1 MTKREILSFA
11 KETILVQEHAIV
23 QLKRGINEDF
33 YNAIKDMQAA
43 NGRMIISGIGKSAII
58 AQKIVATL
66 NSTGTPSIFMH
77 AADALHG
84 DLGMIAEG
92 DIIIIVS
99 KSGESPEI
107 KALIPFV
114 KNFGNKI
121 IAICGNKDSYLA
133 KESNYFLNV
142 TVEHEACPNNLA
154 PTASTTAQLIMGDAL
169 AMTLLKLKGFTA
181 SDFAKYHPGGALG
194 KQLYLKMQ
202 DLLLKD
208 AKENYVNKEDDLDEV
223 IYKISNSRLGATV
236 VKNEDNTIEG
246 IITDGDLR
254 RFLQKNKNLEGIKA
268 SNLMHADPKLI
279 AANKMAME
287 GVNILKKYKINQLI
301 VVDDNNQYLG
311 LVHLHDMMKEGLV

>member
-1 MTKREILSFA
+1 MTKKEILSFA
-11 KETILVQEHAIV
+11 KETILVQEHAII

-33 YNAIKDMQAA
+33 YQAIKEIDAT

-77 AADALHG
+77 AADAIHG

-92 DIIIIVS
+92 DIIIIIS

-121 IAICGNKDSYLA
+121 IAICGNENSYLA

-194 KQLYLKMQ
+194 KQLYLKIQ
-202 DLLLKD
+202 DLLLEQ
-208 AKENYVNKEDDLDEV
+208 ANENFVCEEDDLDEV
-223 IYKISNSRLGATV
+223 IYKISNSRVGATV
-236 VKNEDNTIEG
+236 VKNKEHIVEG

-268 SNLMHADPKLI
+268 GNLMHKNPKLI
-279 AANKMAME
+279 LANKMAIE
-287 GVNILKKYKINQLI
+287 GVNILKEYKINQL
-301 VVDDNNQYLG
+301 VVVNDKKQYLG
-311 LVHLHDMMKEGLV
+311 MVHLHDMMKEGLV